1 MATITVKNIP
11 DELYEDLKQS
21 AGVNRRS
28 INREVIAC
36 IERVVRGQRSDPEVV
51 LARAREL
58 RELTR
63 RHPITDA
70 KLTKAKGAG
79 RP

>member
-1 MATITVKNIP
+1 MATITVKSIP
-11 DELYEDLKQS
+11 DDLYEDLKQS

-36 IERVVRGQRSDPEVV
+36 IERVVRGQRTAPEVV
-51 LARAREL
+51 LARAREV

-70 KLTKAKGAG
+70 KLTKAKRAG